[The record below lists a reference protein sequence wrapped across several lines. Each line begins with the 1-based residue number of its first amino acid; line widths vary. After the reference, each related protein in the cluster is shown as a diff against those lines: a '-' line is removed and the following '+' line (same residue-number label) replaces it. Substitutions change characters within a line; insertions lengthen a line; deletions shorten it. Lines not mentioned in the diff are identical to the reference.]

1 MKTNSTQQEILLLT
15 GSTFSQRQLCEKND
29 PEADK
34 HFSNKEQLEEA
45 CWNGFLK
52 ELLPEIVLKPANG
65 NSLFLLQIRKGESFI
80 ELELCDTPAQMDNYL
95 SIDPYNFLHMAC
107 LS

>member
-1 MKTNSTQQEILLLT
+1 MKTNTTQQEILLLT
-15 GSTFSQRQLCEKND
+15 GSTFSQRQLCEKNTPD
-29 PEADK
+29 TNK
-34 HFSNKEQLEEA
+34 HFSKKEELEDA

-65 NSLFLLQIRKGESFI
+65 NSLFLWQIRKVESFL
-80 ELELCDTPAQMDNYL
+80 ELELCDTPAQMDNHL
-95 SIDPYNFLHMAC
+95 SIDPYNFLQYKY